1 MHKAGQENAL
11 VIPMY
16 MRQRNKKL
24 PHVTNHVQFSEL
36 GQITEKVPALDK
48 LEDERRAVVFL
59 HAIQ

>member
-1 MHKAGQENAL
+1 MIHEAEQEIAL
-11 VIPMY
+11 VPMN
-16 MRQRNKKL
+16 MSQRNKKL

-36 GQITEKVPALDK
+36 GQIMVKVPALDK